1 VPNDLFAAGGFTS
14 VQRARGDF
22 QAGNPVVV
30 ARGAEARLALS
41 VEALTPQRLDQLRV
55 IATGRLALV
64 MSRTKA
70 RGAGKSTGAAVTV
83 DLTDDDQCRQI
94 MDLVA
99 AGAVANRPTRAGDA
113 CDIATIELAKL
124 CKLLPAAVT
133 APLASDQ
140 DVPQALRVTP
150 EDIRGFRAAC
160 ANSLTLVSRARV
172 TLRSD
177 IGSEFIVFRD
187 PLGATW
193 TAVMIGAPDLG
204 KPIPVRLHSSC
215 LTGDSFGSLRCD
227 CGDQLRMSIE
237 ILRDSGGGVLLYLDQ
252 EGCGIGL
259 ANKMRAYALQ
269 DTGLDTIDANMA
281 LGFES
286 DERRYDVAARMLTL
300 LGIRQVFLLTNN
312 PSKVSGLSAA
322 GIEIMGRIPLIA
334 PVHRGNQR
342 YLDAKARRA
351 GHLLDS
357 RHECAEHAPER

>member
-22 QAGNPVVV
+22 QAGNPVIIG
-30 ARGAEARLALS
+30 RGAEARLALS

-64 MSRTKA
+64 MSRTKT
-70 RGAGKSTGAAVTV
+70 RGAGTGTAVTV
-83 DLTDDDQCRQI
+83 DLTDDDQCHQI

-99 AGAVANRPTRAGDA
+99 GSVPNRPMCAGDA

-124 CKLLPAAVT
+124 CKLLPTAVT
-133 APLASDQ
+133 APLALDQ
-140 DVPQALRVTP
+140 DVPQALRVMP
-150 EDIRGFRAAC
+150 EDILGFRAAC
-160 ANSLTLVSRARV
+160 ADSLTLVSRARV
-172 TLRSD
+172 ALRSD
-177 IGSEFIVFRD
+177 VSSEFIVFCD

-204 KPIPVRLHSSC
+204 KPMPVRLHSSC

-281 LGFES
+281 LGFEG
-286 DERRYDVAARMLTL
+286 DERRYDVAARMLML
-300 LGIRQVFLLTNN
+300 LSIRQVFLLTNN

-357 RHECAEHAPER
+357 RHECAGHAPER